1 MKIRRIRINGD
12 HYLVKMKIRANGD
25 YYQIG
30 YYLKG
35 KWINVCHIGTAE
47 QLLKKLN
54 IPVPETYQN
63 VKPKDL
69 PVKPKDLPKSAETYE
84 ENQEEE

>member
-1 MKIRRIRINGD
+1 MPVADLTSPYIIT
-12 HYLVKMKIRANGD
+12 VKMKIRRNGD

-30 YYLKG
+30 YYVKG

-69 PVKPKDLPKSAETYE
+69 PKSAETYE